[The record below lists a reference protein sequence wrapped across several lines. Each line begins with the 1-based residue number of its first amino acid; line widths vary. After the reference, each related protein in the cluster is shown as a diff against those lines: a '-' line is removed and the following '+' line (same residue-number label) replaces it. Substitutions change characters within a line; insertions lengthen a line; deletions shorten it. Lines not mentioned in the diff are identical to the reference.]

1 MTNADTQKFKWELCH
16 FTLKWFSSHST
27 EVKSKG
33 TFNLNSELIINILP
47 FPLPLLTLESC
58 CKS

>member
-16 FTLKWFSSHST
+16 FRLKCFSSHST
-27 EVKSKG
+27 EAKSNS

-47 FPLPLLTLESC
+47 SSSADT
-58 CKS
+58 